1 MVTKAQLISDLKS
14 RGQRGRLS
22 KMTKSE
28 LQKLLHSEGQSGS
41 GRGKIELEPLHG
53 GTSEP
58 KTRPKSNYQAF
69 LSKHLAQHGGNMTQ
83 AAAAYREHSKK
94 HTPEHM
100 QAMDGAMAEGQN
112 FGEAHDTA
120 MLQVG
125 AGDDVDKYM
134 TGGSYW
140 DSNTYKDVIDAPED
154 PGDIDH
160 FLEGGAH
167 WDKHEYTGGNF
178 LDDINPEHW
187 SKDTWGNILSA
198 AGVLGLTMAGDPAG
212 AEEVPAMSN
221 ASTQAVETSEIGTQ
235 VGTEGDLP
243 PRFQGEEP
251 PIAPVTRVGAD
262 LSAADRA
269 RLEPPPAYEDPP
281 EYTPRQS
288 EIPTQTE
295 AEPTETEPTE
305 EEPMPDAAEEPP
317 GRAQRVRDGIK
328 RQYEQRMGLKQGTMD
343 MKPGETKTAYFR
355 RVGYQS
361 LPSAG
366 KLAAVS
372 ATETGENLKS
382 EFERD
387 QIEKKV
393 GDEAKDTRDKIDA
406 LNLEREEEQDNSLAA
421 RWQAAR
427 DRTSNPYLQ

>member
-41 GRGKIELEPLHG
+41 GRGKIELEPLSG
-53 GTSEP
+53 GTSESQA
-58 KTRPKSNYQAF
+58 RPKSNYQAF
-69 LSKHLAQHGGNMTQ
+69 VSKHLAAHNGSMKKVAELYRQQHAKN
-83 AAAAYREHSKK
+83 

-100 QAMDGAMAEGQN
+100 QAMDGAMAEGQD
-112 FGEAHDTA
+112 FDEAHQKA
-120 MLQVG
+120 MSQVG

-134 TGGSYW
+134 SGGSYW
-140 DSNTYKDVIDAPED
+140 NSNTYKDVVDGPDGD
-154 PGDIDH
+154 PDIDH

-167 WDKHEYTGGNF
+167 WDENEYTGGNWE
-178 LDDINPEHW
+178 DDLNPKNW
-187 SKDTWGNILSA
+187 SKDTWGNVLSA
-198 AGVLGLTMAGDPAG
+198 AGVLGLTMAGAPE
-212 AEEVPAMSN
+212 AEELPAMSN
-221 ASTQAVETSEIGTQ
+221 ASTQAVETSEFGTQ
-235 VGTEGDLP
+235 VGTEDNLP

>member
-1 MVTKAQLISDLKS
+1 
-14 RGQRGRLS
+14 
-22 KMTKSE
+22 
-28 LQKLLHSEGQSGS
+28 
-41 GRGKIELEPLHG
+41 
-53 GTSEP
+53 
-58 KTRPKSNYQAF
+58 
-69 LSKHLAQHGGNMTQ
+69 
-83 AAAAYREHSKK
+83 
-94 HTPEHM
+94 
-100 QAMDGAMAEGQN
+100 
-112 FGEAHDTA
+112 
-120 MLQVG
+120 
-125 AGDDVDKYM
+125 
-134 TGGSYW
+134 
-140 DSNTYKDVIDAPED
+140 
-154 PGDIDH
+154 
-160 FLEGGAH
+160 LEGGAH

-221 ASTQAVETSEIGTQ
+221 ASTQAVETTEFGTQ
-235 VGTEGDLP
+235 VGTEDNLP